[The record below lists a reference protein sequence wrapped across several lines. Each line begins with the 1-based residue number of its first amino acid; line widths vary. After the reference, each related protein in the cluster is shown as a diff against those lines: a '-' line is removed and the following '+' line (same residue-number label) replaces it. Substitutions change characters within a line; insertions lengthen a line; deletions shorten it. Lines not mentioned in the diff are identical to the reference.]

1 MTNNINPLA
10 IIGSSRLAKLSE
22 FVIHR
27 RQIVRTPYG
36 LPDAPLLFGKIG
48 ERDIVLLARQ
58 GLNHTVSPESINY
71 RANVWALQEIGAKQI
86 ISISSVCATNEQT
99 VGELILPHDL
109 IDYTSGRANTFADGR
124 QEVQYTDFRLPYDE
138 NLRNQLIELA
148 KNQSFALHSQ
158 AIYACIQGTR
168 LPTGAEIRRMQR
180 DGVDVYGMTGMP
192 EAVLARELNLPYVH
206 LCGVIGAGVAGE
218 SPFSNHNPHH
228 TVVMAKIRDLL
239 LQLNKLGEA

>member
-1 MTNNINPLA
+1 MNNINPLA

-58 GLNHTVSPESINY
+58 GLNHTVSPEAINY
-71 RANVWALQEIGAKQI
+71 RANVWALQEVGAKQI
-86 ISISSVCATNEQT
+86 ISVSSVCATGD
-99 VGELILPHDL
+99 VLVDELVLPHDL
-109 IDYTSGRANTFADGR
+109 IDYTSGRADTFADGR
-124 QEVQYTDFRLPYDE
+124 QEVQYTDFRQPYDE
-138 NLRNQLIELA
+138 NLRQQLIELA
-148 KNQSFALHSQ
+148 KTQQLALNTQ
-158 AIYACIQGTR
+158 AIYACVQGAR

-206 LCGVIGAGVAGE
+206 VCGVVGAGVSGE
-218 SPFSNHNPHH
+218 SPFSSNNPHH
-228 TVVMAKIRDLL
+228 AVVMAKIRDLF
-239 LQLNKLGEA
+239 LQLDKLGA

>member
-1 MTNNINPLA
+1 MNNINMLA

-48 ERDIVLLARQ
+48 ECDIVLLARQ

-71 RANVWALQEIGAKQI
+71 RANVWALQEIGAKRI
-86 ISISSVCATNEQT
+86 LSISSVCATDDVM
-99 VGELILPHDL
+99 VGELVLPHDL
-109 IDYTSGRANTFADGR
+109 IDYTSGRADTFADGR
-124 QEVQYTDFRLPYDE
+124 QEVQYTDFRQPYDI

-148 KNQSFALHSQ
+148 ENQSFTLHSQ
-158 AIYACIQGTR
+158 SIYACIQGTR
-168 LPTGAEIRRMQR
+168 LPTNAEIQRMRR

-192 EAVLARELNLPYVH
+192 EAVLARELNLPYAQV
-206 LCGVIGAGVAGE
+206 CGIIGAGVAGE
-218 SPFSNHNPHH
+218 SPFSSNNPHH
-228 TVVMAKIRDLL
+228 AIVMAQIRNLL
-239 LQLNKLGEA
+239 LQLHQLGES